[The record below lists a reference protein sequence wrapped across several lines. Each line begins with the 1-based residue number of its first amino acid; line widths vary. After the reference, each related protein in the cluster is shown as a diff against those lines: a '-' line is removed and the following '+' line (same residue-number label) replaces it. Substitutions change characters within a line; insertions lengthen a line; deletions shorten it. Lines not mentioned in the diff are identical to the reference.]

1 MLRRVLAI
9 GAAILVIVLCTPER
23 AQARACDL
31 ALVLAIDVSGSVDA
45 GEYNLQVEGLA
56 AALRSPEVAE
66 ALAIVG
72 ETAVVVTVMHWSGN
86 NQQVQIV
93 PWTRLSN
100 RASVLQLA
108 DEIVRFPRQFDK
120 FSTAIGEALKFANSR
135 FHDLPSSCR
144 RHVIDVTGDGRS
156 NEGWSP
162 HLIRNQLVARGI
174 TVNALAILANDPQL
188 LQYFQ
193 KHVIGGAGS
202 FAMSADRFEDYPAA
216 IKRKLV
222 REILPPIVSRNPAR
236 KVPRL

>member
-1 MLRRVLAI
+1 MLHRMLAV
-9 GAAILVIVLCTPER
+9 GAALMLIISSTPQR
-23 AQARACDL
+23 AQARACEL

-45 GEYNLQVEGLA
+45 GEYSLQVEGLA
-56 AALRSPEVAE
+56 SALRSPEVAE

-93 PWTRLSN
+93 PWTRLTD
-100 RASVLQLA
+100 RASVLRLA
-108 DEIVRFPRQFDK
+108 DDIVRFPRQFDK
-120 FSTAIGEALKFANSR
+120 FSTAIGEALKYANSR
-135 FHDLPSSCR
+135 FLDLPQTCR

-162 HLIRNQLVARGI
+162 HLIRDQLVARGI
-174 TVNALAILANDPQL
+174 TVNALAILASDQKL
-188 LQYFQ
+188 LEYFQ

-202 FAMSADRFEDYPAA
+202 FAMSADRFEDYPEA

-222 REILPPIVSRNPAR
+222 REILPPIAQRRRAQNF
-236 KVPRL
+236 PRL